1 MRTNAF
7 LLLMLC
13 NPQSAWVE
21 SGQTLLHTSIAAP
34 SSLLKSIPPLFSWM
48 TSVLRRK
55 QLWVWIP
62 ALPFTNFITFCKLLI
77 PLSFQILI
85 YNGNDDNYLLPLGTI
100 VRVKLDNAYAALSS
114 TPGLGWILDKWQ
126 LLVLFLLLLFFCV
139 NSHKTKLC
147 KGKSWGFLLTAQQFL
162 TSSGRFLKTEG
173 KFDLHNT

>member
-77 PLSFQILI
+77 PLSFQIVI

-126 LLVLFLLLLFFCV
+126 LLVLFLLLLFF
-139 NSHKTKLC
+139 LC
-147 KGKSWGFLLTAQQFL
+147 KFSQDQTLQGQKLRFSSNCPAVSYQQW
-162 TSSGRFLKTEG
+162 
-173 KFDLHNT
+173 